1 MFPYESAMD
10 VAVELAHVGFDC
22 DIRVSHST
30 TSCYLIAKRD
40 GVKCKVRF
48 ADHYKPNRPAAG
60 VDIQALIESCYY
72 KYRGSRRARKGMFV
86 RLWDV
91 SGIVE
96 RVVSPSEERSNVKR

>member
-1 MFPYESAMD
+1 MSPGEAAMD
-10 VAVELAHVGFDC
+10 VAVELAHAGFDC

-30 TSCYLIAKRD
+30 TSCYLTVMRD

-48 ADHYKPNRPAAG
+48 ADHYRPNRPSGG
-60 VDIQALIESCYY
+60 VDIQALAESCYY
-72 KYRGSRRARKGMFV
+72 KHRGSRRARKGMFV

-96 RVVSPSEERSNVKR
+96 RVTSKVEEMANAKR